1 MSKKIEVNIWSDIAC
16 PWCYV
21 GENSFKL
28 ACKDFL
34 KSNPEYTINP
44 IFHAYI
50 IDQGTKKD
58 GEEYLAYNKRRWGGD
73 SWTVELREAGKKY
86 GLKFANWKIWP
97 NTVLCHTLIAA
108 AAEVGKSK
116 EVLEKIFE
124 SCYELGKN
132 VSLESTLNE
141 ISNEFGIKDWNN
153 KKNREKALNDD
164 RYGKEE
170 LNIGGVPYFIF
181 PNDKVINGAAAKQSF
196 LIALN
201 NSK

>member
-21 GENSFKL
+21 GEASFKL

-34 KSNPEYTINP
+34 KNNPEYTINP

-50 IDQGTKKD
+50 IDQGTKKE
-58 GEEYLAYNKRRWGGD
+58 GEDYLAYNIRRWGGD
-73 SWTVELREAGKKY
+73 GWTGELKEAGKKY
-86 GLKFANWKIWP
+86 GLKFGNWKIWP
-97 NTVLCHTLIAA
+97 NTILCHTLVSA
-108 AAEVGKSK
+108 AAEVGKAN

-141 ISNEFGIKDWNN
+141 IANEFCIKDWNN
-153 KKNREKALNDD
+153 KKNMEKALNDD
-164 RYGKEE
+164 RRGKDE
-170 LNIGGVPYFIF
+170 LRISGVPYFIF
-181 PNDKVINGAAAKQSF
+181 PNDKVINGAAAKSSF
-196 LIALN
+196 LNALN